1 MTAFAERLLVFVLI
15 SSYAVTGT
23 AGFGV
28 HEHPSAPSSGT
39 LPALSTHGCG
49 EREIH
54 VPIEEIVRCPI
65 CLSGLSRSA
74 ILTPCAMAR
83 FSAEVLLIVPSY
95 SDPVSGCVDLF
106 ASGTRGPPL
115 S

>member
-74 ILTPCAMAR
+74 IPPAVER
-83 FSAEVLLIVPSY
+83 VRHSAEFLLVLPCVSEPAPDSV
-95 SDPVSGCVDLF
+95 DPF
-106 ASGTRGPPL
+106 ATGTRGPPL